1 MKSHTM
7 KNLAKK
13 AKELKGKGMT
23 TREICQ
29 EMHLSNPTV
38 KWLLARKQEGGMPAD
53 VKTGWRSIGVSG
65 ARISSISEI
74 MTDIIVEEAENG
86 EFGVDM
92 VAGVVLNGMTLG
104 VFVSE
109 MLDVDFGVV
118 KPTFD
123 ESKTTLAS
131 NYAGFDGKDVVIVDD
146 LVSTGGT
153 CSEVIDYIRKEGGNP
168 VLAVVII
175 NKLAENEINGV
186 PLRALVRARPMG
198 S

>member
-1 MKSHTM
+1 MSIEG
-7 KNLAKK
+7 LSKK
-13 AKELKGKGMT
+13 AKELKAKGMT

-29 EMHLSNPTV
+29 EMHLSSPTV
-38 KWLLARKQEGGMPAD
+38 KWLLAKKPEGGVPAD

-74 MTDIIVEEAENG
+74 MTDIILEEAENG
-86 EFGVDM
+86 EFKVDM
-92 VAGVVLNGMTLG
+92 VAAIVLNGMTLG

-123 ESKTTLAS
+123 ESQTTLAS
-131 NYAGFDGKDVVIVDD
+131 NYAGFEVKDIVIIDD

-153 CSEVIDYIRKEGGNP
+153 CSEVIDYIRSEGGNP

-175 NKLAENEINGV
+175 NKLEENEINGV

>member
-1 MKSHTM
+1 MSID
-7 KNLAKK
+7 NLAKK
-13 AKELKGKGMT
+13 AKDLKAKGMT
-23 TREICQ
+23 AREICQ

-38 KWLLARKQEGGMPAD
+38 KWLLAKKPEGGMPAD

-65 ARISSISEI
+65 ARISSIAEI

-86 EFGVDM
+86 EFGIDM
-92 VAGVVLNGMTLG
+92 VAGIVLNGMTLG

-109 MLDVDFGVV
+109 MLDIDFGVV

-123 ESKTTLAS
+123 ESQTTLAS
-131 NYAGFDGKDVVIVDD
+131 NYAGFEGKDVVIVDD

>member
-1 MKSHTM
+1 M
-7 KNLAKK
+7 
-13 AKELKGKGMT
+13 
-23 TREICQ
+23 
-29 EMHLSNPTV
+29 V
-38 KWLLARKQEGGMPAD
+38 F
-53 VKTGWRSIGVSG
+53 
-65 ARISSISEI
+65 
-74 MTDIIVEEAENG
+74 G
-86 EFGVDM
+86 EVGIDM
-92 VAGVVLNGMTLG
+92 VAGIVLNGMTLG

-123 ESKTTLAS
+123 ESQTTLAS
-131 NYAGFDGKDVVIVDD
+131 NYAGFEGKDVVIVDD

-198 S
+198 P

>member
-1 MKSHTM
+1 
-7 KNLAKK
+7 
-13 AKELKGKGMT
+13 
-23 TREICQ
+23 
-29 EMHLSNPTV
+29 MHLSNPTV
-38 KWLLARKQEGGMPAD
+38 KWLLAKKPEGGMPAD

-65 ARISSISEI
+65 ARISSIAEI
-74 MTDIIVEEAENG
+74 MTDIVVEEAENS
-86 EFGVDM
+86 EFGIDM
-92 VAGVVLNGMTLG
+92 VAGIVLNGMTLG
-104 VFVSE
+104 
-109 MLDVDFGVV
+109 VDFGVV

-123 ESKTTLAS
+123 ESQTTLAS
-131 NYAGFDGKDVVIVDD
+131 NYAGFEGKDVVIIDD
-146 LVSTGGT
+146 LISTGGT